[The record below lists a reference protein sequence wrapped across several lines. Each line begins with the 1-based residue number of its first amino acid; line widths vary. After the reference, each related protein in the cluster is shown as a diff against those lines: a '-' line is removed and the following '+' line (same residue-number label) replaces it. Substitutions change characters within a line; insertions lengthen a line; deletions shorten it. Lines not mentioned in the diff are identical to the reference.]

1 MTDRSRNQAE
11 TRRKVSSALARVFAF
26 WRTGLPRPVL
36 VLQGG
41 NALNYFG
48 TGLILP
54 FEIIYLHAVRGFSTA
69 TAGLVL
75 ATVMGTAAVVT
86 LPSGALLDRFSAKRF
101 LIAGNVVNALGYGGL
116 AFVDRP
122 WQGFVCSAVGGA
134 GFGFVGTAGQ
144 VLTLTLV
151 PAEQRAASTAL
162 RRVAGNFGLG
172 LGATVAG
179 FIVAATHHHLQAF
192 QSLYLFDAVTFVV
205 FALVVLV
212 WIPDPGL
219 ADAPSASE
227 GAQGFRAVA
236 RDRLLL
242 ALIAGNLAL
251 VLIGGA
257 FFSNILPPFAVAHTP
272 LGAGEIGVVVFI
284 NTFFIVVAQVP
295 ATRVVAR
302 MRRTHA
308 LFATSAIFAV
318 GLLAVLLATL
328 THSTL
333 AATTVLAGVAILIA
347 IAECGQFHRAR
358 PASRG
363 NRAAASARPLHVALP
378 AQLHG
383 RRGSRPRGRRR
394 AARNVTRHHLVG
406 RRPGAGTDRSRL
418 PSTRKPD
425 TRPPLAYEIPAAA
438 GRVRGDLMRRGM
450 AGAGSS
456 DRAPIAVTQRGE
468 TRCQ

>member
-1 MTDRSRNQAE
+1 LVP
-11 TRRKVSSALARVFAF
+11 RKVSSALAPVFAL

-41 NALNYFG
+41 TALNYFG

-54 FEIIYLHAVRGFSTA
+54 FEIIYLHTVRGFSTVI
-69 TAGLVL
+69 AGLVL

-86 LPSGALLDRFSAKRF
+86 LPSGALLDRFSAKRI

-151 PAEQRAASTAL
+151 PADQRAASTAL

-172 LGATVAG
+172 LGATAAG
-179 FIVAATHHHLQAF
+179 FIIAATHHHLQAF
-192 QSLYLFDAVTFVV
+192 QGLYLFDAVTFVL
-205 FALVVLV
+205 FALVLLV
-212 WIPDPGL
+212 WIPDPGVP
-219 ADAPSASE
+219 DAPSASR
-227 GAQGFRAVA
+227 GARGLRAVA
-236 RDRLLL
+236 RDRILL
-242 ALIAGNLAL
+242 ALIMGNLSL

-272 LGAGEIGVVVFI
+272 VGVGEIGVVRFI

-308 LFATSAIFAV
+308 LFATSAIFSA

-333 AATTVLAGVAILIA
+333 TATAVLAGVALLIA
-347 IAECGQFHRAR
+347 IAECGQFVILGPLVAEIAPPHLLGRYVSLYQLSFMAGVALG
-358 PASRG
+358 PAVGGVLLGTSPNAIWWGGAAVLAVTGAGFLRLG
-363 NRAAASARPLHVALP
+363 KRIPDPLLPTKAPPLPAASEA
-378 AQLHG
+378 
-383 RRGSRPRGRRR
+383 
-394 AARNVTRHHLVG
+394 T
-406 RRPGAGTDRSRL
+406 
-418 PSTRKPD
+418 
-425 TRPPLAYEIPAAA
+425 
-438 GRVRGDLMRRGM
+438 
-450 AGAGSS
+450 
-456 DRAPIAVTQRGE
+456 
-468 TRCQ
+468 

>member
-1 MTDRSRNQAE
+1 MSN
-11 TRRKVSSALARVFAF
+11 ALTRVFAV
-26 WRTGLPRPVL
+26 WHTGLPRPVL

-41 NALNYFG
+41 TALNYFG

-54 FEIIYLHAVRGFSTA
+54 FEIIYLHGIRGFSTA

-86 LPSGALLDRFSAKRF
+86 LPSGALLDRFSAKRL
-101 LIAGNVVNALGYGGL
+101 LIAGTVLNALGYGGL

-134 GFGFVGTAGQ
+134 GFGLAGAAGQ
-144 VLTLTLV
+144 VLTMTLI

-179 FIVAATHHHLQAF
+179 VIVAATDHSLRAF
-192 QSLYLFDAVTFVV
+192 QSLYLFDAVTFVA
-205 FALVVLV
+205 FAVVVLV

-219 ADAPSASE
+219 ADAPAASD
-227 GAQGFRAVA
+227 GATGFRAVA

-242 ALIAGNLAL
+242 ALIAGNLSL
-251 VLIGGA
+251 VMIGGA
-257 FFSNILPPFAVAHTP
+257 FYSYILPPFAVAHTP
-272 LGAGEIGVVVFI
+272 VGAVGIGVVVFI

-308 LFATSAIFAV
+308 LFATSVTFAI

-328 THSTL
+328 THSPL
-333 AATTVLAGVAILIA
+333 AAFTVLAGVAIVIA
-347 IAECGQFHRAR
+347 VAECGQFIVLGPVVAEIAPPHLLGRYMSLYQLSFMAGVALG
-358 PASRG
+358 PAVGGVLLGTSPDLIWWGGAVAMLLTGAGFLRLG
-363 NRAAASARPLHVALP
+363 NRIPDPLVPPESPPLHAASEP
-378 AQLHG
+378 
-383 RRGSRPRGRRR
+383 
-394 AARNVTRHHLVG
+394 T
-406 RRPGAGTDRSRL
+406 
-418 PSTRKPD
+418 
-425 TRPPLAYEIPAAA
+425 
-438 GRVRGDLMRRGM
+438 
-450 AGAGSS
+450 
-456 DRAPIAVTQRGE
+456 
-468 TRCQ
+468 

>member
-1 MTDRSRNQAE
+1 MTDRSRNHAE
-11 TRRKVSSALARVFAF
+11 TRRNVSSALARVFAF

-54 FEIIYLHAVRGFSTA
+54 FEIIYLHTVRGFSTA

-86 LPSGALLDRFSAKRF
+86 LPSGALLDRFSAKRI
-101 LIAGNVVNALGYGGL
+101 LIAGNVVNALGFGGL

-162 RRVAGNFGLG
+162 RRISGNFGLG
-172 LGATVAG
+172 LGSGVAG
-179 FIVAATHHHLQAF
+179 LIVAAAHHHLHAF
-192 QSLYLFDAVTFVV
+192 QGLYLFDTVTFVA
-205 FALVVLV
+205 FALVVLL
-212 WIPDPGL
+212 WIPNPGV
-219 ADAPSASE
+219 ANAASTSQ
-227 GAQGFRAVA
+227 GGQGFRTVV

-242 ALIAGNLAL
+242 ALIAGNLAQ
-251 VLIGGA
+251 VMIGGA
-257 FFSNILPPFAVAHTP
+257 YFSNILPPFAVAHTP
-272 LGAGEIGVVVFI
+272 VGAGEIGVVVFL

-302 MRRTHA
+302 LRRTHA

-328 THSTL
+328 THSRL
-333 AATTVLAGVAILIA
+333 AATTVLAGVAIVIA
-347 IAECGQFHRAR
+347 IAECGQFIVLGPLVAEIAPPHLLGRYMSLYQLSFMVGVALG
-358 PASRG
+358 PAVGGVLLGTSPDTIWWGGAFALALTGAGFLRLG
-363 NRAAASARPLHVALP
+363 NRIPDPLSPTKSPPLQAASEA
-378 AQLHG
+378 
-383 RRGSRPRGRRR
+383 
-394 AARNVTRHHLVG
+394 T
-406 RRPGAGTDRSRL
+406 
-418 PSTRKPD
+418 
-425 TRPPLAYEIPAAA
+425 
-438 GRVRGDLMRRGM
+438 
-450 AGAGSS
+450 
-456 DRAPIAVTQRGE
+456 
-468 TRCQ
+468 

>member
-1 MTDRSRNQAE
+1 MQKQRWG
-11 TRRKVSSALARVFAF
+11 SALARVFAV

-41 NALNYFG
+41 TALNFFG

-54 FEIIYLHAVRGFSTA
+54 FEIIYLHTVRGFSTA

-86 LPSGALLDRFSAKRF
+86 LPSGPLLDRFSAKRI
-101 LIAGNVVNALGYGGL
+101 LIAGTVVNALGYGGL
-116 AFVDRP
+116 AFAHRP

-134 GFGFVGTAGQ
+134 GFGLVGTAGQ

-172 LGATVAG
+172 LGATAAG
-179 FIVAATHHHLQAF
+179 FTVAATHHHLHAF
-192 QSLYLFDAVTFVV
+192 QGLYLFDAVTFVA

-219 ADAPSASE
+219 AGAPSASK
-227 GAQGFRAVA
+227 GISGLRAVA

-251 VLIGGA
+251 VMIGGA

-272 LGAGEIGVVVFI
+272 VGTGEIGVVKFI
-284 NTFFIVVAQVP
+284 NTFFIVLAQVP
-295 ATRVVAR
+295 AARVVAR
-302 MRRTHA
+302 MRRTRA
-308 LFATSAIFAV
+308 LFATSVIFAV
-318 GLLAVLLATL
+318 GLLAVLLTTL

-333 AATTVLAGVAILIA
+333 AATVVLAGVAILIA
-347 IAECGQFHRAR
+347 VAECGQFVVLGPLVAEIAPPHLLGRYMSLYQLSFMAGVALG
-358 PASRG
+358 PAVGGVLLGTSPDTIWWGGALALALTGAGFLRLG
-363 NRAAASARPLHVALP
+363 NRIPDPLLPTNFPPLQAASEA
-378 AQLHG
+378 
-383 RRGSRPRGRRR
+383 
-394 AARNVTRHHLVG
+394 T
-406 RRPGAGTDRSRL
+406 
-418 PSTRKPD
+418 
-425 TRPPLAYEIPAAA
+425 
-438 GRVRGDLMRRGM
+438 
-450 AGAGSS
+450 
-456 DRAPIAVTQRGE
+456 
-468 TRCQ
+468 

>member
-26 WRTGLPRPVL
+26 WRTGLPGPVL

-54 FEIIYLHAVRGFSTA
+54 FEIIYFHTVRGFSTA

-75 ATVMGTAAVVT
+75 ATVMATAALVT
-86 LPSGALLDRFSAKRF
+86 LPSGALLDRFSGKRI
-101 LIAGNVVNALGYGGL
+101 LIAGNLVNALGYGAL
-116 AFVDRP
+116 AFVDQP
-122 WQGFVCSAVGGA
+122 WQAFVCSAVGGA

-144 VLTLTLV
+144 ILTLTLV
-151 PAEQRAASTAL
+151 PQEQRAASTAL

-179 FIVAATHHHLQAF
+179 FIVAATHQDLQAF
-192 QSLYLFDAVTFVV
+192 QGLYLFDAVTFVL

-219 ADAPSASE
+219 ADAPSASQD
-227 GAQGFRAVA
+227 AQGFRAVA

-257 FFSNILPPFAVAHTP
+257 FYSNILPPFALAHTP
-272 LGAGEIGVVVFI
+272 VGAAEIGVVVFI

-295 ATRVVAR
+295 ATRVDAR

-318 GLLAVLLATL
+318 GLRAVLLGSL
-328 THSTL
+328 KHSTL
-333 AATTVLAGVAILIA
+333 EASDTLA
-347 IAECGQFHRAR
+347 
-358 PASRG
+358 RG
-363 NRAAASARPLHVALP
+363 A
-378 AQLHG
+378 
-383 RRGSRPRGRRR
+383 
-394 AARNVTRHHLVG
+394 
-406 RRPGAGTDRSRL
+406 
-418 PSTRKPD
+418 
-425 TRPPLAYEIPAAA
+425 
-438 GRVRGDLMRRGM
+438 
-450 AGAGSS
+450 
-456 DRAPIAVTQRGE
+456 
-468 TRCQ
+468 

>member
-1 MTDRSRNQAE
+1 
-11 TRRKVSSALARVFAF
+11 VSSALARVFAV

-54 FEIIYLHAVRGFSTA
+54 FEIIYLHAARGFSTA

-86 LPSGALLDRFSAKRF
+86 LPSGALLDRFSAKRI

-179 FIVAATHHHLQAF
+179 FIVAATHHHLQVF
-192 QSLYLFDAVTFVV
+192 QGLYLFDAVTFVV

-219 ADAPSASE
+219 ADAPLVSE

-251 VLIGGA
+251 VMIGGA
-257 FFSNILPPFAVAHTP
+257 FFSFILPPFAVAHTP
-272 LGAGEIGVVVFI
+272 VGAGEIGVVVFI

-333 AATTVLAGVAILIA
+333 AATTVLVGVQFIVLGPLVAEIAPPHLLGRYMSLYQLSFTVGVAL
-347 IAECGQFHRAR
+347 G
-358 PASRG
+358 PAVGGVLLGTSPDTIWWGGALALALTGAGFLRLG
-363 NRAAASARPLHVALP
+363 NRIPDPLLPTKSPPLQAASEA
-378 AQLHG
+378 
-383 RRGSRPRGRRR
+383 
-394 AARNVTRHHLVG
+394 T
-406 RRPGAGTDRSRL
+406 
-418 PSTRKPD
+418 
-425 TRPPLAYEIPAAA
+425 
-438 GRVRGDLMRRGM
+438 
-450 AGAGSS
+450 
-456 DRAPIAVTQRGE
+456 
-468 TRCQ
+468 

>member
-1 MTDRSRNQAE
+1 M
-11 TRRKVSSALARVFAF
+11 SSALARVFAV

-41 NALNYFG
+41 WALNNFG

-54 FEIIYLHAVRGFSTA
+54 FEIVYLHAARGFSTA

-86 LPSGALLDRFSAKRF
+86 LPAGALLDRFSAKRT
-101 LIAGNVVNALGYGGL
+101 LITGSVLNALGYGGL

-122 WQGFVCSAVGGA
+122 WQGLVCSAVGGA

-144 VLTLTLV
+144 VLTMTLI
-151 PAEQRAASTAL
+151 PAKQRAASTAL

-172 LGATVAG
+172 LGATFAG
-179 FIVAATHHHLQAF
+179 LIVAATHHHLQAF
-192 QSLYLFDAVTFVV
+192 QGLYLFDAVTFVV

-212 WIPDPGL
+212 WIPDAGL

-227 GAQGFRAVA
+227 GGGFRAVA

-251 VLIGGA
+251 VMIGGA
-257 FFSNILPPFAVAHTP
+257 FFSYILPPFALAHTP
-272 LGAGEIGVVVFI
+272 VGPVGIGAVVLI

-328 THSTL
+328 TDSTL
-333 AATTVLAGVAILIA
+333 AATAVLAGVAIVIA
-347 IAECGQFHRAR
+347 VAECGQFIVLGPLVAEIAPSHLLGRYMSLYQLSFMVGVALG
-358 PASRG
+358 PAAGGVLLGTSPDTIWWGGAFALALTGAGFLRLG
-363 NRAAASARPLHVALP
+363 NRIPDPLLPTKSPPLQAASEP
-378 AQLHG
+378 
-383 RRGSRPRGRRR
+383 
-394 AARNVTRHHLVG
+394 T
-406 RRPGAGTDRSRL
+406 
-418 PSTRKPD
+418 
-425 TRPPLAYEIPAAA
+425 
-438 GRVRGDLMRRGM
+438 
-450 AGAGSS
+450 
-456 DRAPIAVTQRGE
+456 
-468 TRCQ
+468 

>member
-1 MTDRSRNQAE
+1 MTDRSRNLAE
-11 TRRKVSSALARVFAF
+11 TGRKVSSALARVFAV

-41 NALNYFG
+41 NALNYLG
-48 TGLILP
+48 PGLVLP
-54 FEIIYLHAVRGFSTA
+54 SEISYLHAVRGFSTA

-86 LPSGALLDRFSAKRF
+86 LPSGALLDRFSAKRI

-116 AFVDRP
+116 AFVDHP

-179 FIVAATHHHLQAF
+179 LIVAAAHHHLQAF
-192 QSLYLFDAVTFVV
+192 QGLY
-205 FALVVLV
+205 
-212 WIPDPGL
+212 
-219 ADAPSASE
+219 
-227 GAQGFRAVA
+227 
-236 RDRLLL
+236 
-242 ALIAGNLAL
+242 
-251 VLIGGA
+251 
-257 FFSNILPPFAVAHTP
+257 
-272 LGAGEIGVVVFI
+272 
-284 NTFFIVVAQVP
+284 FFIVVAQVP
-295 ATRVVAR
+295 ATRLVAR

-347 IAECGQFHRAR
+347 IAECGQFIVL
-358 PASRG
+358 G
-363 NRAAASARPLHVALP
+363 PLVAEIAPPHLLGRYMSLYQFSFMVGVALGP
-378 AQLHG
+378 A
-383 RRGSRPRGRRR
+383 
-394 AARNVTRHHLVG
+394 VG
-406 RRPGAGTDRSRL
+406 GVLLGTS
-418 PSTRKPD
+418 PD
-425 TRPPLAYEIPAAA
+425 TIWWGGAFALA
-438 GRVRGDLMRRGM
+438 L
-450 AGAGSS
+450 AGAGFLRLGNRIPDPLLPTKSPPLQAAS
-456 DRAPIAVTQRGE
+456 EAT
-468 TRCQ
+468 